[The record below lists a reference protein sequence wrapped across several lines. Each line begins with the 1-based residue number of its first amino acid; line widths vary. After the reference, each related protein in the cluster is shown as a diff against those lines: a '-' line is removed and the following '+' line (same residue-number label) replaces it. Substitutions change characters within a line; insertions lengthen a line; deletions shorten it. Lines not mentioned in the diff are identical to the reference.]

1 MLRLRALAAL
11 AAVVAAGG
19 IALAEPQEAGMQE
32 SGPDAAGKAQS
43 APEARKRK
51 RRAGET
57 VVFAAPPDTGG
68 SARWTLDGTAV
79 ATSPTWTF
87 APTAA
92 DVGPHVVTLAV
103 SDGTTHTTRRWD
115 VRVTPPRL
123 PRIAAASPDAATVST
138 EVDRPVVLRFDA
150 KPGSP
155 GETVEVRWTVDG
167 AFAGE
172 GDTLRWSAS
181 EPANLRA
188 RAIAVGSFGA
198 AVARDWLILVRLPPP
213 TTTTT
218 QPSIRAAG
226 EGPTEA

>member
-1 MLRLRALAAL
+1 A
-11 AAVVAAGG
+11 
-19 IALAEPQEAGMQE
+19 
-32 SGPDAAGKAQS
+32 S
-43 APEARKRK
+43 
-51 RRAGET
+51 T
-57 VVFAAPPDTGG
+57 
-68 SARWTLDGTAV
+68 
-79 ATSPTWTF
+79 PTWTF

-92 DVGPHVVTLAV
+92 DVGPHVVSLAA
-103 SDGTTHTTRRWD
+103 SDGTTHRTWRWD

-138 EVDRPVVLRFDA
+138 EVDRPVELRFDA
-150 KPGSP
+150 KPGSS

-172 GDTLRWSAS
+172 GTTLRWSAS

-198 AVARDWLILVRLPPP
+198 AVAREWLILVRMPAP

-226 EGPTEA
+226 QGPTEAVGPPRPEPEAPQARTEKEA